1 MRVLIVDDHP
11 IVIAACEAL
20 LADEAGIAVTGA
32 PDAASG
38 FASFAADAPEVCVID
53 INLPSVSGLEL
64 AKQILGKDAEARI
77 VIFSINDD
85 PVFIARAVDVGVKGY
100 VSKSGDPN
108 DLVIAIREVGK
119 GGTFLPTRSLRETAP
134 VDPSYAASRLAQI
147 SPREAK
153 ILGLLA
159 ANHTL
164 AEIAK
169 LIGVSYGTVAND
181 TAIMR
186 HRLGVR
192 TTREL
197 VRLAAEIRAKLPS

>member
-11 IVIAACEAL
+11 IVITACQAL
-20 LADEAGIAVTGA
+20 LADEAEMTVTAAG
-32 PDAASG
+32 DAASG
-38 FASFAADAPEVCVID
+38 LASFAADAPEICVLD

-64 AKQILGKDAEARI
+64 AQQILGKDAEARI

-108 DLVIAIREVGK
+108 DLVVAIREVGR
-119 GGTFLPTRSLRETAP
+119 GGTFLPSRSLREAAP
-134 VDPSYAASRLAQI
+134 ADPSDAANRLAQI
-147 SPREAK
+147 SSREAR
-153 ILGLLA
+153 ILRLLA
-159 ANHTL
+159 ASHTL

-186 HRLGVR
+186 HKLGVR
-192 TTREL
+192 STREL
-197 VRLAAEIRAKLPS
+197 VRLAAEISAKLPG